1 MRRARRGRGARSRD
15 HARPDPVRARRG
27 ADHRRLGGMPS
38 GAASMSD
45 VWIIVAVVG
54 VATIAFKA
62 AGPVLIGR
70 RSLPRHVQP
79 VVDLLAPVMLIAL
92 VTCADVRWRRGDR
105 GRRAGRRRGRS
116 CDCDRAARA
125 RHRGDGDRRAGD
137 CARPS
142 RRLGATRGR
151 SAVPEHGGR
160 RDRLGDEAG
169 EPDHEHPLSKVPHTA
184 SFRRMCQST

>member
-1 MRRARRGRGARSRD
+1 
-15 HARPDPVRARRG
+15 
-27 ADHRRLGGMPS
+27 MPS
-38 GAASMSD
+38 GAAAMSG
-45 VWIIVAVVG
+45 VWIVVAVVG

-79 VVDLLAPVMLIAL
+79 IVDLLAPVMLIAL
-92 VTCADVRWRRGDR
+92 VDGPDVRWRRGDR
-105 GRRAGRRRGRS
+105 GRRAGRRGRRS
-116 CDCDRAARA
+116 CDRDRAARA
-125 RHRGDGDRRAGD
+125 RHRGDGDRRARH

-151 SAVPEHGGR
+151 SAVPEHGGC

-184 SFRRMCQST
+184 ELFEPRCAESDLRLGLFRRAQHGERVGHLEQVARKR